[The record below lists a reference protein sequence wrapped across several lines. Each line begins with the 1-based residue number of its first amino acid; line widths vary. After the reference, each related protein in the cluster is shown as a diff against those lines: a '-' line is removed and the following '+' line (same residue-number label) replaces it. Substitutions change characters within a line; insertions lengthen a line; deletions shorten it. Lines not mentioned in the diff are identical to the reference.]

1 MVEELLKRLLEHGK
15 TLKEVIVF
23 LWRRM
28 GALRLPQV
36 AGSLSYTTVLS
47 LVPLLVIVLSILT
60 ILPQFQGFQKEIQN
74 FMAENLMPARMS
86 KVVMQQIT
94 TFTERSSSLSLVG
107 GIFLIFSSLSTMA
120 IVDRA
125 FDDIWQIK
133 KRPSF
138 RRNVAIYWAVLTL
151 GPFVF
156 SGALL
161 LINYLMHSLNF
172 KTIPLLGSLL
182 SWLLPFVLSML
193 TFAALYVFVPNR
205 KVLWKDALVGGF
217 VAAVIF
223 LLLSKSFSA
232 VFKSFSGYAIL
243 YGAFSIIPA
252 FFLWLYVFWWGI
264 LFGAGITANL
274 PILKY
279 ERWRREE
286 RPGDRLPEALMV
298 LYLLHQAQK
307 SPAHMMSWDALQQ
320 QIKLNSEE
328 LAFIIER
335 LQSLGWVGKV
345 QRVDGGYG
353 WALIGDPEQIRLADV
368 YDAFVFDTAHFANLA
383 EQQNLPWAKYL
394 TELQSTATHEV
405 SLNQLFETKIVAN
418 P

>member
-1 MVEELLKRLLEHGK
+1 MIEELLKPLIEQGK
-15 TLKEVIVF
+15 TLKAVMVF

-74 FMAENLMPARMS
+74 FMTENLMPARMS
-86 KVVMQQIT
+86 KIVMQQIT
-94 TFTERSSSLSLVG
+94 TFTERSSRLSLVG
-107 GIFLIFSSLSTMA
+107 GVFLIFSSLSTMA
-120 IVDRA
+120 IIDRA

-161 LINYLMHSLNF
+161 LINFLMHSLNF
-172 KTIPLLGSLL
+172 NDIPVLGPLLN
-182 SWLLPFVLSML
+182 WILPFVLSIL
-193 TFAALYVFVPNR
+193 SFAALYVFVPNR

-232 VFKSFSGYAIL
+232 VFKTFSGYAIL

-279 ERWRREE
+279 SRWRRENK
-286 RPGDRLPEALMV
+286 PGDRLPEALMV

-307 SPAHMMSWDALQQ
+307 SPARMISWDALQQ

-328 LAFIIER
+328 LALIVEA
-335 LQSLGWVGKV
+335 LQARGWVGKV

-353 WALIGDPEQIRLADV
+353 WALIADGEQVRLADV
-368 YDAFVFDTAHFANLA
+368 YDAFVFDTPYFANLA
-383 EQQNLPWAKYL
+383 EQQNLPWARYL
-394 TELQSTATHEV
+394 TELQHTPAHDV
-405 SLNQLFETKIVAN
+405 SLNQLFEVKTVAN

>member
-1 MVEELLKRLLEHGK
+1 MIEELLKPLIEQGK
-15 TLKEVIVF
+15 TLKAVMVF

-74 FMAENLMPARMS
+74 FMTENLMPARMS
-86 KVVMQQIT
+86 KIVMQQIT
-94 TFTERSSSLSLVG
+94 TFTERSSRLSLVG
-107 GIFLIFSSLSTMA
+107 GVFLIFSSLSTMA
-120 IVDRA
+120 IIDRA

-161 LINYLMHSLNF
+161 LINFLMHSLNF
-172 KTIPLLGSLL
+172 NDIPVRGPLLN
-182 SWLLPFVLSML
+182 WILPFVLSIL
-193 TFAALYVFVPNR
+193 SFAALYVFVPNR

-232 VFKSFSGYAIL
+232 VFKTFSGYAIL

-279 ERWRREE
+279 SRWRRENK
-286 RPGDRLPEALMV
+286 PGDRLPEALMV

-307 SPAHMMSWDALQQ
+307 SPARMISWDALQQ

-328 LAFIIER
+328 LALIVEA
-335 LQSLGWVGKV
+335 LQARGWVGKV

-353 WALIGDPEQIRLADV
+353 WALIADGEQVRLADV
-368 YDAFVFDTAHFANLA
+368 YDAFVFDTPYFANLA
-383 EQQNLPWAKYL
+383 EQQNLPWARYL
-394 TELQSTATHEV
+394 TELQHTSAHDV
-405 SLNQLFETKIVAN
+405 SLNQLFEVKTVAN

>member
-1 MVEELLKRLLEHGK
+1 MIEELLKPLIEQGK
-15 TLKEVIVF
+15 TLKAVMVF

-74 FMAENLMPARMS
+74 FMTENLMPARMS
-86 KVVMQQIT
+86 KIVMQQIT
-94 TFTERSSSLSLVG
+94 TFTERSSRLSLVG
-107 GIFLIFSSLSTMA
+107 GVFLIFSSLSTMA
-120 IVDRA
+120 IIDRA

-161 LINYLMHSLNF
+161 LINFLMHSLNF
-172 KTIPLLGSLL
+172 NDIPVLGPLLN
-182 SWLLPFVLSML
+182 WILPFVLSIL
-193 TFAALYVFVPNR
+193 SFAALYVFVPNR

-232 VFKSFSGYAIL
+232 VFKTFSGYAIL

-279 ERWRREE
+279 SRWRRENK
-286 RPGDRLPEALMV
+286 PGDRLPEALMV

-307 SPAHMMSWDALQQ
+307 SPARMISWDALQQ

-328 LAFIIER
+328 LALIVEA
-335 LQSLGWVGKV
+335 LQARGWVGKV

-353 WALIGDPEQIRLADV
+353 WALIADGEQVRLADV
-368 YDAFVFDTAHFANLA
+368 YDAFVFDTPYFANLA
-383 EQQNLPWAKYL
+383 EQQNLPWARYL
-394 TELQSTATHEV
+394 TELQHTSAHDV
-405 SLNQLFETKIVAN
+405 SLNQLFEAKTVAN

>member
-1 MVEELLKRLLEHGK
+1 MIQELLNRFLAQGK
-15 TLKEVIVF
+15 ILKEVIVF

-74 FMAENLMPARMS
+74 FMTENLMPARMS

-94 TFTERSSSLSLVG
+94 TFTERSSRLSLVG
-107 GIFLIFSSLSTMA
+107 GVFLIFSSLSTMA
-120 IVDRA
+120 IIDRA

-172 KTIPLLGSLL
+172 NNIPVLGPLL
-182 SWLLPFVLSML
+182 SWLLPFVLSMFA
-193 TFAALYVFVPNR
+193 FAALYVFVPNR

-232 VFKSFSGYAIL
+232 VFKAFSGYAIL

-252 FFLWLYVFWWGI
+252 FFLWLYVLWWGI

-274 PILKY
+274 PILKF
-279 ERWRREE
+279 ERWRREAK
-286 RPGDRLPEALMV
+286 PGGRLPEALMV
-298 LYLLHQAQK
+298 LYLLYQTQK
-307 SPAHMMSWDALQQ
+307 SPTHTMSWDALQQ

-328 LAFIIER
+328 LAFIMER
-335 LQSLGWVGKV
+335 LQELGWVGKV
-345 QRVDGGYG
+345 QRVDGGFG
-353 WALIGDPEQIRLADV
+353 WALIGDSEQIKLADV
-368 YDAFVFDTAHFANLA
+368 YDAFVFDTPYFANLA
-383 EQQNLPWAKYL
+383 ERQNLPWASYL
-394 TELQSTATHEV
+394 TELQNTPAHEV
-405 SLNQLFETKIVAN
+405 NLHQLFEPK
-418 P
+418 